1 MQTHIITI
9 KGPSS
14 LLTYKF
20 ARKLHFSISRCC
32 RLGPA
37 PEQTTSM
44 HVLVLSILFVSTSF
58 LQAVIADEPCPP
70 WFIMENSSC
79 LSPQC
84 VCSRYLPSMI
94 ECVQKECTSYLM
106 LGHCAFRIFEFNSTV
121 VVPCPYVFPEHLFEG
136 LKLRLPHSIDAL
148 NSFICTQVNRTMGQ
162 SMCGRCANGTGPSV
176 TSIGSQCAKCSE
188 VNVFY
193 YLLLQYLPATII
205 FLLVMLVRINV
216 ISAPM
221 AHYVLFCN
229 GLMVYFRT
237 HNGFYT
243 LFALTKTSQRYIL
256 KAFLTLL
263 AIWSFDPLYFVS
275 PALCLSPQIEDIHI
289 LYIDTLATLYPF
301 LLLMITYLIIELH
314 ARDFRPIVTL
324 WRPFHR
330 NLVWFR
336 KSWNPNASLVQA
348 FATLFYISY
357 TKLLFLVYI
366 PFNAI
371 DFMDD
376 KGSVFNN
383 LKVTYIDP
391 TIPFLHHKHNHLIVF
406 SACILIVIV
415 IPPIIILMVYST
427 RFCNRVRSHLS
438 PRLNLALLTF
448 VNTYQ
453 GCFKDGTNG
462 TRDYR
467 ALSGGILALYVLL
480 LLVSVTANMLVE
492 VDERAPVLSWQIFI
506 AIFIVLTVTF
516 AVMRPYKSEVA
527 NHSGVCLYAIFAV
540 YCVISLNFDT
550 ATAHE
555 RNSVIVTSIVLLN
568 LPHIVFYGYVVYR
581 LGKLIKR
588 SKIKFKTPL
597 NVLCFRESREQN
609 EGAALLNHP

>member
-1 MQTHIITI
+1 
-9 KGPSS
+9 
-14 LLTYKF
+14 
-20 ARKLHFSISRCC
+20 
-32 RLGPA
+32 
-37 PEQTTSM
+37 M
-44 HVLVLSILFVSTSF
+44 HVLVLSLLLVSTSF
-58 LQAVIADEPCPP
+58 LQAVIADESCPP

-106 LGHCAFRIFEFNSTV
+106 LGHCAFHVSEFNSTV

-148 NSFICTQVNRTMGQ
+148 NSFICTQINRTVGQ

-176 TSIGSQCAKCSE
+176 TSIGSRCANCSA
-188 VNVFY
+188 VNVLY

-205 FLLVMLVRINV
+205 FLLVLLVRINV
-216 ISAPM
+216 TSAPM

-229 GLMVYFRT
+229 ALMVYFRT
-237 HNGFYT
+237 HNGSYT

-256 KAFLTLL
+256 RAFLTLL
-263 AIWSFDPLYFVS
+263 SIWSFDPLYFVS

-301 LLLMITYLIIELH
+301 LLLMITYVIIELH
-314 ARDFRPIVTL
+314 AQDFRPIVTL

-330 NLVWFR
+330 NLVRFR
-336 KSWNPNASLVQA
+336 RSWNPNASLVQA

-357 TKLLFLVYI
+357 AKLLFLLYI
-366 PFNAI
+366 PFISI

-376 KGSVFNN
+376 KGNVFTK

-391 TIPFLHHKHNHLIVF
+391 TIPFLHHKHIYLMVF
-406 SACILIVIV
+406 SACILIFMV
-415 IPPIIILMVYST
+415 IPPILILMVYST
-427 RFCNRVRSHLS
+427 RFCNRIRSHLS

-467 ALSGGILALYVLL
+467 ALSGGLLALSILL
-480 LLVSVTANMLVE
+480 LLICGCANMLVE
-492 VDERAPVLSWQIFI
+492 VDERAPVISWQITI
-506 AIFIVLTVTF
+506 TVFIVLSVTF
-516 AVMRPYKSEVA
+516 AVVKPYKSEVA
-527 NHSGVCLYAIFAV
+527 NHSGVCLCAILAV
-540 YCVISLNFDT
+540 YGAISLNFDT

-555 RNSVIVTSIVLLN
+555 QNSVIIATIILLN

-581 LGKLIKR
+581 LGKLLKQCDINFETVLK
-588 SKIKFKTPL
+588 
-597 NVLCFRESREQN
+597 VLCFRESREQN